1 VFLFVC
7 LFCIFI
13 SLLYL
18 DFALNEIQILQIIN
32 LNPDICKRISFLCSV
47 LLIIDFPFNIGHT
60 RHRRKTNKTI
70 QHRKLKRSA
79 TRTPPKIEGEPR
91 CSRMVSSSCFVLDTR
106 RVTCLFIFLQF
117 IILFNIF
124 CFKVSY
130 FFPVM

>member
-1 VFLFVC
+1 MF
-7 LFCIFI
+7 
-13 SLLYL
+13 SLSIM
-18 DFALNEIQILQIIN
+18 IQLSEN
-32 LNPDICKRISFLCSV
+32 
-47 LLIIDFPFNIGHT
+47 IDLHSKYTLETTKGAIKNGQSRGTGNIGHT

-79 TRTPPKIEGEPR
+79 TRTPPKIEGETR

-124 CFKVSY
+124 WFKVSY
-130 FFPVM
+130 FFPVMSYNGLVYYLTVKEG